1 MASVLHESP
10 YNRRATDRNPQVL
23 AAPLR
28 ADGIRVSWGSI
39 FGGVLLALGL
49 LILLTALGAAI
60 GITAAEPGQTD
71 AATAGRA
78 AGIYGAV
85 ALLVALFFGGWAA
98 TRIGAI
104 TDRATGFAEG
114 ALVWVVAIVL
124 TAGLATMGLGN
135 LMGGALSVAGSA
147 SEAAGSAMQSQG
159 GNASGGSSGQ
169 MIEQAKERVGQM
181 VDRAKSGEL
190 EQKAAEA
197 KPAAAKGAWIT
208 FGALVLS
215 LITAV
220 IGAMTGRRD
229 PIIKA

>member
-1 MASVLHESP
+1 MASIVHEPS
-10 YNRRATDRNPQVL
+10 YNRRESDRYPAT
-23 AAPLR
+23 APLR
-28 ADGIRVSWGSI
+28 AEGIRVSWGSI

-60 GITAAEPGQTD
+60 GITAAEPGETD
-71 AATAGRA
+71 AGTAGRA

-85 ALLVALFFGGWAA
+85 SLLVALFFGGWAA

-124 TAGLATMGLGN
+124 TAGLATIGLGN
-135 LMGGALSVAGSA
+135 LMGGALSMAGSA

-169 MIEQAKERVGQM
+169 MIDQAKDKVGQLM
-181 VDRAKSGEL
+181 DRAKGVDL

-197 KPAAAKGAWIT
+197 KPAAQRGAWIT

-229 PIIKA
+229 PIVKA